1 MSFHKIVVS
10 LDDSDRSPAVFKV
23 ALDLAQQTHA
33 SLKLFGCISGQ
44 LLGQA
49 VVMSE
54 EMGMYATPMTSQMYP
69 SGQAELVVQQNDRLH
84 AVLQPYLEAAQQ
96 VGLTVDA
103 EVKIGDVGEVV
114 CQIAEDWS
122 ADLIVIGRRGR
133 SGLSEALLGSVS
145 NHVLHHA
152 PCSVLVVQGTEELS
166 VAEAST

>member
-10 LDDSDRSPAVFKV
+10 LDDSDRGPAVFKV
-23 ALDLAQQTHA
+23 ALDLAQQSRG

-54 EMGMYATPMTSQMYP
+54 EVGLYPTPMTSQMYS
-69 SGQAELVVQQNDRLH
+69 SGQAELVVQQNARLH
-84 AVLQPYLEAAQQ
+84 TVLQPYLEAAQQ
-96 VGLTVDA
+96 AGLSVDA
-103 EVKIGDVGEVV
+103 EVKIGDAGEVV
-114 CQIAEDWS
+114 CQLAQDWG

-133 SGLSEALLGSVS
+133 SGLSEVLLGSAS

-152 PCSVLVVQGTEELS
+152 PCSVLVVQGQEEPPSLIS
-166 VAEAST
+166 